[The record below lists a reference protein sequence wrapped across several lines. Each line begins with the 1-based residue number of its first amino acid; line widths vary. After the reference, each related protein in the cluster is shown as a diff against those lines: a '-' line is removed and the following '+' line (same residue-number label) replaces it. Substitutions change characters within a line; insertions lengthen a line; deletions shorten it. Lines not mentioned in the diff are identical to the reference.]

1 MPTESFK
8 EDVKKTRK
16 HLENISKTHRRGNNL
31 DDPIIFEYV
40 KPPKSSKFK
49 KIFPFLK
56 PKKPKTVIVMIQN
69 VDKIVPEEK
78 FEIFTESGIITL
90 FKVEYQPIIIEDT
103 KPVTEKQKEELFYQN
118 LIRKLPKIYMYENQE
133 IPEYVRYTLNKME
146 NTYKGEASKNQK
158 IKISY
163 ESKDKILIQFNPR
176 LYDEIKEEN
185 QKKITEYQQ
194 KIEESKQKKEE
205 KSKRKSPT
213 TMEILTKHF
222 VHNNNAAS
230 PPSSRS
236 NSSGKTRSKGGG
248 KKNRKTR
255 KRTKKSN

>member
-16 HLENISKTHRRGNNL
+16 HLEYILKTHRRGNNL

-56 PKKPKTVIVMIQN
+56 PKKPTTVIVMIQN
-69 VDKIVPEEK
+69 VEKVVPEEK

-90 FKVEYQPIIIEDT
+90 FEVEYEPVITEDT
-103 KPVTEKQKEELFYQN
+103 MPVTKKQKEELFYQK
-118 LIRKLPKIYMYENQE
+118 LIKNLPKIYMYENE
-133 IPEYVRYTLNKME
+133 KIPKYVRYTLNNME
-146 NTYKGEASKNQK
+146 NTYNGEASDNQK
-158 IKISY
+158 IKIFN
-163 ESKDKILIQFNPR
+163 ESEDKILIQFNPR

-205 KSKRKSPT
+205 KSKKRPQT
-213 TMEILTKHF
+213 FTEELTNIL

-230 PPSSRS
+230 PLSSRS
-236 NSSGKTRSKGGG
+236 NSPSKTRSKGGG

>member
-49 KIFPFLK
+49 KIFPLFK
-56 PKKPKTVIVMIQN
+56 PKKPTTVIVMIQN
-69 VDKIVPEEK
+69 VDKNVPEEK
-78 FEIFTESGIITL
+78 FEIFTESEIITL
-90 FKVEYQPIIIEDT
+90 FEVEYEPVITEDT
-103 KPVTEKQKEELFYQN
+103 IPITEKQKEEPFYQK
-118 LIRKLPKIYMYENQE
+118 LIKNLPKIYMYENQE

-158 IKISY
+158 IKIFN
-163 ESKDKILIQFNPR
+163 ESEDKILIQFNPR
-176 LYDEIKEEN
+176 LYDEIKKEN
-185 QKKITEYQQ
+185 QIKINEY
-194 KIEESKQKKEE
+194 KRKEE
-205 KSKRKSPT
+205 EKEKNVKKPKERTFLKD
-213 TMEILTKHF
+213 LTYVV

>member
-1 MPTESFK
+1 MPTDSFK
-8 EDVKKTRK
+8 DAVERTRK

-49 KIFPFLK
+49 KIFPLFK
-56 PKKPKTVIVMIQN
+56 PKKPTTVIVMIQN
-69 VDKIVPEEK
+69 VYKNVPEEK
-78 FEIFTESGIITL
+78 FEIFTESEIITL
-90 FKVEYQPIIIEDT
+90 FEVEYKPVITEDT
-103 KPVTEKQKEELFYQN
+103 MPVTEKQKEEPFYQK
-118 LIRKLPKIYMYENQE
+118 LIKNLPKIYMYENQK

-158 IKISY
+158 IKILN
-163 ESKDKILIQFNPR
+163 ESQDKILIQFNPR

-185 QKKITEYQQ
+185 QIKITEYQQ
-194 KIEESKQKKEE
+194 KIEESKQKKEK
-205 KSKRKSPT
+205 KSKKRPPT
-213 TMEILTKHF
+213 FMEELTDVL

-236 NSSGKTRSKGGG
+236 NSPSKTRSKGGG